1 MSFSARPSSTSPEF
15 TAAAVSAPHAV
26 AAQTGRNMLALGAN
40 AVEAVVAMGAV
51 LCVVHPQAN
60 SLGGDGF
67 WLIREPKGRVH
78 YLQACGFAG
87 AGANI
92 KLYRGIGYD
101 FAPPARGPL
110 AALATPGLVD
120 GWRCALELSAAFGG
134 RMPLADLLSDAIG
147 HAREGYGVSP
157 VEARVN
163 PRDFDAL
170 KDAPGF
176 AGAFLV
182 ENERAKQGYV
192 RSAARLAVI
201 LEQLAHAG
209 LRDFYRGDVGRELAA
224 DLERIDAPITRRDIE
239 RTNARWRSPLNLEVR
254 GASLWSAPPP
264 TQGLTG
270 LVLQGLFERLNAGR
284 SDSFEHVHAI
294 IEASK
299 RARAITDPVTAD
311 FDHSLEDPAQFLT
324 RAALDR
330 EGAAISMS
338 RAASMATSEAGAQGS
353 DSQGSAWL
361 GAVDD
366 KGLAVSYVQSIGS
379 EFGSGCVLRTTGILM
394 QDRADGFSLDA
405 DAINVLAPERQPR
418 HSMNPALAAFDD
430 GRVAVYGAGG
440 GDSQA
445 IGQIQAQI
453 LTRLR
458 YGARVEATIDAPRF
472 LLNRAPEDEIAT
484 LKMEDRFDPSV
495 LSALRR
501 AGHEIKIDDSTHSDR
516 FSHGGLLVRWPKGR
530 IDGAHDPRGDGAA
543 LGL

>member
-1 MSFSARPSSTSPEF
+1 
-15 TAAAVSAPHAV
+15 
-26 AAQTGRNMLALGAN
+26 
-40 AVEAVVAMGAV
+40 
-51 LCVVHPQAN
+51 
-60 SLGGDGF
+60 
-67 WLIREPKGRVH
+67 
-78 YLQACGFAG
+78 
-87 AGANI
+87 
-92 KLYRGIGYD
+92 
-101 FAPPARGPL
+101 
-110 AALATPGLVD
+110 
-120 GWRCALELSAAFGG
+120 
-134 RMPLADLLSDAIG
+134 
-147 HAREGYGVSP
+147 
-157 VEARVN
+157 
-163 PRDFDAL
+163 
-170 KDAPGF
+170 
-176 AGAFLV
+176 
-182 ENERAKQGYV
+182 V

-430 GRVAVYGAGG
+430 GPLDDIAGPDDLAYVIYTSGSTGAPKGVMNTHAG
-440 GDSQA
+440 
-445 IGQIQAQI
+445 IVN
-453 LTRLR
+453 RLR
-458 YGARVEATIDAPRF
+458 WMQDAYGIDAGDRVLQKTPFGFDVSVWEFFWPSLAGARLVLARPEGHKDLAYLAEVIRQEGITTLHFVPPMLQVF
-472 LLNRAPEDEIAT
+472 LELRLTVGLPC
-484 LKMEDRFDPSV
+484 
-495 LSALRR
+495 LRR
-501 AGHEIKIDDSTHSDR
+501 V
-516 FSHGGLLVRWPKGR
+516 F
-530 IDGAHDPRGDGAA
+530 
-543 LGL
+543 

>member
-1 MSFSARPSSTSPEF
+1 MSFSAPEF
-15 TAAAVSAPHAV
+15 TAAAVCAPHAS

-40 AVEAVVAMGAV
+40 AVEAVVAMAAT

-87 AGANI
+87 AGATI

-134 RMPLADLLSDAIG
+134 RMPLADLLSDAMG
-147 HAREGYGVSP
+147 HAREGYCVSA
-157 VEARVN
+157 VEARLS
-163 PRDFDAL
+163 PRDFEAL

-176 AGAFLV
+176 ADAFLV
-182 ENERAKQGYV
+182 EGERAKQGHV
-192 RSAARLAVI
+192 RSAPRLHVI

-224 DLERIDAPITRRDIE
+224 DLADIEAPITRADIE
-239 RTNARWRSPLNLEVR
+239 RTNARWRSPLNLDMR
-254 GASLWSAPPP
+254 GASLWGSPPP
-264 TQGLTG
+264 THGLAG
-270 LVLQGLFERLNAGR
+270 LVLQGLFERLEAAR
-284 SDSFEHVHAI
+284 SDSFEHVHALV
-294 IEASK
+294 EASK
-299 RARAITDPVTAD
+299 RARAIADLVCAD

-324 RAALDR
+324 RAALER
-330 EGAAISMS
+330 EAAAISMS
-338 RAASMATSEAGAQGS
+338 RAASMAMDPASAQGS
-353 DSQGSAWL
+353 AFLGSAWQGSAWL

-394 QDRADGFSLDA
+394 QDRADGFSLDG
-405 DAINVLAPERQPR
+405 DALNALAPGRQPR
-418 HSMNPALAAFDD
+418 HFMNPALAAFDD
-430 GRVAVYGAGG
+430 GRIAVYGAGG
-440 GDSQA
+440 GHCEGIA
-445 IGQIQAQI
+445 QIQAQI

-458 YGARVEATIDAPRF
+458 YGMRVDATIDAPRF
-472 LLNRAPEDEIAT
+472 LLNHAQGDEIAS

-501 AGHEIKIDDSTHSDR
+501 AGHEIEINNATHSDR
-516 FSHGGLLVRWPKGR
+516 FSHAGLLMRWPKGR